1 MIYRFEAGIS
11 APKGKLTRED
21 KAEIRDYL
29 SEVRIEADGPDKAC
43 RLLARRLSGRLSK
56 DSQNGEAVIALP
68 DYGTGCQV
76 RVTAYAAD

>member
-1 MIYRFEAGIS
+1 MIYRFEANIT

-29 SEVRIEADGPDKAC
+29 SEVRIEADDPDKAC

-56 DSQNGEAVIALP
+56 ESQSGQALIALP

-76 RVTAYAAD
+76 RVAAYEED